1 MQIRLEKMKR
11 LTPKA
16 DGKRDHYR
24 QVNKAKHLKRKLA
37 RKAKQFAQ
45 AS

>member
-1 MQIRLEKMKR
+1 MQIKVEKMKR

-16 DGKRDHYR
+16 DNQRDNWR
-24 QVNKAKHLKRKLA
+24 FINKQKTLKRKMA